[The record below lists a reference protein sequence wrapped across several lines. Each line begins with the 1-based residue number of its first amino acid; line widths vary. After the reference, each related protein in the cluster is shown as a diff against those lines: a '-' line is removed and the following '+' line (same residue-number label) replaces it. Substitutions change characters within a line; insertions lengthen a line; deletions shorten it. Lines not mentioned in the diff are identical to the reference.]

1 MEGLEDRIRGY
12 WDADAAFYDRSGSHS
27 GAEPVEAAAWRAALL
42 RHLPPPP
49 ATVLDVGAGTGT
61 MSLFA
66 AELGYQVTA
75 LDLSPRM
82 LERAQAKARVRGLDL
97 AAVVGEASNP
107 PPGPFDAVMER
118 HVLWTTPDPVR
129 ALSAWREAAPVG
141 RLVSFEGI
149 WAMDGTVGHVRRVA
163 ARALQALLRIPDHH
177 HREYEPHVLASL
189 PLAGIQTPEPMVAA
203 AAQAGWRQIRVER
216 LRDVEWARRMGAESR
231 LLGWLRTAPQFAL
244 VAQA

>member
-1 MEGLEDRIRGY
+1 
-12 WDADAAFYDRSGSHS
+12 
-27 GAEPVEAAAWRAALL
+27 
-42 RHLPPPP
+42 
-49 ATVLDVGAGTGT
+49 

-82 LERAQAKARVRGLDL
+82 LERAQAKARVRGLDV
-97 AAVVGEASNP
+97 AAVVGEAANP

-118 HVLWTTPDPVR
+118 HVLWTTLHPVR
-129 ALSAWREAAPVG
+129 ALSAWREAAPAG
-141 RLVSFEGI
+141 RLLSFEGI
-149 WAMDGTVGHVRRVA
+149 WAMDGAVGQARRVA
-163 ARALQALLRIPDHH
+163 ARALQTLMGVPDHH
-177 HREYEPHVLASL
+177 HREYDPQLMASL
-189 PLAGIQTPEPMVAA
+189 PLAGLQTPEPMVAR

-216 LRDVEWARRMGAESR
+216 LRDVEWARRVGAESR